1 MACLQPPFLPQDP
14 NSQRQEVTLSLS
26 GCWLELRLP
35 WVNLNRSISALH
47 AKISGH
53 RSPTP

>member
-1 MACLQPPFLPQDP
+1 MACLQPPSLPQDP

-26 GCWLELRLP
+26 GCWLERRLP